1 MGLPHE
7 RTVVA
12 MATVIA
18 TMQRLWYYRGTVWQK
33 NNKVRVHPGGNKR
46 GIPLQYMMEYT
57 TTLLNNIPI
66 VITIGNFDGIHKGH
80 QRLMHALCTM
90 AQKLHCTPV
99 MITFSPHTLMVVRPD
114 LYVRYLTTLEEKL
127 ALVARFGGIADTI
140 VIQFTPAVAAMSATD
155 FMDTLCSRFTIKGL
169 VVGENFS
176 LGHQRKGDIVFLE
189 QYGKEHDIQVE
200 AILLEE
206 AQQTRI
212 SSTRI
217 RTLVSEGNIGE
228 ANEMLGHLLLVTGIV
243 EHGDQR
249 GRQIGFP
256 TANLRPDPHRLLP
269 ADGVYA
275 AYVRVQEGI
284 GSDAQNGPTVYK
296 GVVNI
301 GVRPTFHGRELLVEA
316 YILDTLLDLY
326 DKQLIIEF
334 VARLRGEQR
343 FSGIDA
349 LKAQIAVDVQTAR
362 QILAMR
368 KVSN

>member
-1 MGLPHE
+1 
-7 RTVVA
+7 
-12 MATVIA
+12 
-18 TMQRLWYYRGTVWQK
+18 
-33 NNKVRVHPGGNKR
+33 
-46 GIPLQYMMEYT
+46 MEYT
-57 TTLLNNIPI
+57 TTLLNNKPI

-80 QRLMHALCTM
+80 QCLMHELCAM
-90 AQKLHCTPV
+90 AQRLHCTPV

-127 ALVARFGGIADTI
+127 ALVTRFGGITDTI
-140 VIQFTPAVAAMSATD
+140 VIHFTPEVAAMSATD
-155 FMDTLCSRFTIKGL
+155 FLDTLRSHFTIKGL
-169 VVGENFS
+169 IVGENFS

-189 QYGKEHDIQVE
+189 QYSKQHDIEVE

-217 RTLVSEGNIGE
+217 RTLVSEGNISE
-228 ANEMLGHLLLVTGIV
+228 ANEMLGHLLLITGTV
-243 EHGDQR
+243 QHGDQR

-275 AYVRVQEGI
+275 AYVRVQEEVGE
-284 GSDAQNGPTVYK
+284 DTHNGPTVYES
-296 GVVNI
+296 VVNI
-301 GVRPTFHGRELLVEA
+301 GMRPTFEGKERLVEA
-316 YILDTLLDLY
+316 YILDTTRDLY
-326 DKQLIIEF
+326 EKQLTIEF

-349 LKAQIAVDVQTAR
+349 LKAQIAVDVQAAR